1 MLLASRDEEI
11 LHTLARKVRLFTL
24 EQLVGH
30 WWTPSPS
37 GTANA
42 RKRLRQMLDAG
53 LLQRHRVNA
62 RPLPKLSEPV
72 VTWSVDEPIP
82 DFGAATWELQNRWE
96 KPPVATTVYL
106 ATRRTANLY
115 GGKNRGRLKH
125 AHQATHDLG
134 VSAVYLSLLKKD
146 PPAAAD
152 WVGEDLVPPE
162 QFGGKVP
169 DAVLGDGLEAI
180 RLVIEFGGAYDAVR
194 VKEFHDSCA
203 GRAYPTN
210 SGNAPTPDQ
219 KAPPRRSRLR
229 NL

>member
-24 EQLVGH
+24 DQLVGH

-53 LLQRHRVNA
+53 LLDRHRVNA
-62 RPLPKLSEPV
+62 RPLPTLSEPV
-72 VTWSVDEPIP
+72 VTWSSGEPVP
-82 DFGAATWELQNRWE
+82 DFGAVAWQLQNRWE

-125 AHQATHDLG
+125 PHQATHDLG
-134 VSAVYLSLLKKD
+134 VSAVYLSLLKKRSARGRGLDRRGSD
-146 PPAAAD
+146 PAGAVWRQGSGCRARRQSRMP
-152 WVGEDLVPPE
+152 
-162 QFGGKVP
+162 FGW
-169 DAVLGDGLEAI
+169 
-180 RLVIEFGGAYDAVR
+180 
-194 VKEFHDSCA
+194 
-203 GRAYPTN
+203 
-210 SGNAPTPDQ
+210 
-219 KAPPRRSRLR
+219 
-229 NL
+229 